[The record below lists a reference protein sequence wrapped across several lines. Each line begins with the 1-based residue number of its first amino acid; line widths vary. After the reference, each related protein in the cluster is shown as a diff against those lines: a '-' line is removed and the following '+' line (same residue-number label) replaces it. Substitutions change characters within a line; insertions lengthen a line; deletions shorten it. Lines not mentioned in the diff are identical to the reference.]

1 MEKRRVAVPGV
12 QLLEDIAPG
21 NQGPIIEEISTGN
34 RGDRREFDS
43 SQEKNGLPTGFDNAN
58 KLDHLT
64 GNLSRCVVH
73 LKKWNLDNK
82 KALQAGVRRKKTEM
96 ALVFVACDNVD
107 WKRLTATVMEDVLNL
122 VQGSLQPNLA
132 AVLDSAFTAEEAR
145 KELGVCKVGFCV
157 RRILVHETMEVE
169 KKQSKGGF
177 LNLFD
182 WNGKSQKKIFSNNPE
197 FDDESKKGKENIGK
211 IA

>member
-1 MEKRRVAVPGV
+1 MEDCLDLIQNSWAG
-12 QLLEDIAPG
+12 
-21 NQGPIIEEISTGN
+21 
-34 RGDRREFDS
+34 FDS
-43 SQEKNGLPTGFDNAN
+43 AN

-107 WKRLTATVMEDVLNL
+107 WKRRNQLPFSNTVLPVDGIVEWFVNF
-122 VQGSLQPNLA
+122 LA
-132 AVLDSAFTAEEAR
+132 DFRGARHVEQSAKSVPERVAR

-157 RRILVHETMEVE
+157 RRIVVHETMEVE